1 MSAFRFFTNSG
12 INPGRGFRARWEIG
26 CGGFFDK
33 PGKISSPYFPNPFP
47 IQKSC
52 SYLIQAPKDD
62 FISLGRISLNFQPIF
77 FPLRWLAE
85 FSTSNFFLFNDWLKS
100 FQEFTAF
107 ALGGEDKG
115 CNGTYV
121 KAYDGD
127 KETDN
132 LILNKAGFQIAI
144 WIGHFL
150 LVETIFCANFKN
162 DSSAEMLFL
171 KVFIHHQTIS

>member
-1 MSAFRFFTNSG
+1 MNF
-12 INPGRGFRARWEIG
+12 E
-26 CGGFFDK
+26 
-33 PGKISSPYFPNPFP
+33 P
-47 IQKSC
+47 IK
-52 SYLIQAPKDD
+52 
-62 FISLGRISLNFQPIF
+62 FI
-77 FPLRWLAE
+77 
-85 FSTSNFFLFNDWLKS
+85 FFLFDDWLKS

-144 WIGHFL
+144 WIGHFS
-150 LVETIFCANFKN
+150 LVETIFARI
-162 DSSAEMLFL
+162 L
-171 KVFIHHQTIS
+171 KTIQVRKCYS